1 MSITH
6 ENLDYSRNCND
17 YNNDHDD
24 DDDDRDHDH
33 VHDHIERNNLIN
45 GYTTDE
51 INYEQMKKYYNSTYQ
66 LYNMEP
72 ELIGFVQK
80 HNVVMDDGAVINKMA
95 LLKQTILNKKN
106 QK

>member
-6 ENLDYSRNCND
+6 ENLDYSGNCND
-17 YNNDHDD
+17 YNND
-24 DDDDRDHDH
+24 DDDRDHDYN
-33 VHDHIERNNLIN
+33 DHIERNNLIN

-51 INYEQMKKYYNSTYQ
+51 INYEQMKKCYNSTNQ